1 MDRTGRMIMTASL
14 LAAALLGPGAG
25 AQERSAPAAPG
36 DPAAL
41 VAPYAPVIERIIDA
55 ALTEGQAYPI
65 LESLVKAA
73 PHRLSG
79 SSGADD
85 AVAWAVAKMEEL
97 GFENVRTEPVTVPRW
112 ERGDVERL
120 RVIAPVDEAVDLP
133 VLALGGSVATP
144 EGGLRGELVEVHSLD
159 ELLRWGDELRGKIVF
174 FNRPMDPRAIAT
186 FDAYGGAV
194 DQRVWGA
201 ARAAPHGAV
210 ATIVRS
216 MTTRLDDFPHTGAM
230 RYEDGK
236 PRIPSMA
243 VSTNGAEHLSGL
255 LRRGPVTVEME
266 LASRW
271 HDDVESA
278 NVVGEL
284 VGRERPDEIVLV
296 GGHLDCWDVG
306 QGAHDDGSGCSQSL
320 EVIRLLRSLD
330 LRPRR
335 TIRCVLFMNEEN
347 GLAGAR
353 TYRSDH
359 DAEMPRHVFALE
371 SDRGGFTP
379 RGFTT
384 NANPEALATLRA
396 IGAGLET
403 IGAERVVRGSGGADV
418 NPMMDAGVIVA
429 GFLPDSQRY
438 FDVHHS
444 WNDTLD
450 RVSARELQLGAAA
463 MAALLYVVADMETTL
478 PRNPVPP
485 SR

>member
-1 MDRTGRMIMTASL
+1 MDTKHGLIMTGL
-14 LAAALLGPGAG
+14 LAGLALLAPD
-25 AQERSAPAAPG
+25 APAQDDRP
-36 DPAAL
+36 DPALSGGEAV
-41 VAPYAPVIERIIDA
+41 VATYATTIEQIIEE
-55 ALTEGQAYPI
+55 ALTKGQAYPL
-65 LESLVKAA
+65 LESLVRAA

-79 SSGADD
+79 SAGAAD
-85 AVAWAVAKMEEL
+85 AVAWARSMMEEL
-97 GFENVRTEPVTVPRW
+97 GFQNVRLEPVTVPRW
-112 ERGDVERL
+112 ERGAIERL
-120 RVIAPVDEAVDLP
+120 RVVAPATEAIDLP

-144 EGGLRGELVEVHSLD
+144 EGGLRGEIVEVHSLD
-159 ELLRWGDELRGKIVF
+159 ELLKWGSDLDGKIVF
-174 FNRPMDPRAIAT
+174 FNRPMDPRNIAT

-201 ARAAPHGAV
+201 ARAAPHGAI

-230 RYEDGK
+230 RYEDGG
-236 PRIPSMA
+236 PRIPSLA
-243 VSTNGAEHLSGL
+243 VSTNGAEHLSAL
-255 LRRGPVTVEME
+255 LKRGPVTVEVE

-271 HDDVESA
+271 HDDVLSA

-284 VGRERPDEIVLV
+284 VGSERPDEVVVV
-296 GGHLDCWDVG
+296 GGHLDGWDVG
-306 QGAHDDGSGCSQSL
+306 QGAHDDGSGCAQSL
-320 EVIRLLRSLD
+320 ESIRLLKSLG

-353 TYRSDH
+353 NYRQEHDH
-359 DAEMPRHVFALE
+359 EMSRHVFALE

-384 NANPEALATLRA
+384 NANPEALAVLKA
-396 IGAGLET
+396 IGRHLEP
-403 IGAERVVRGSGGADV
+403 IGADRVVRGSGGADV
-418 NPMMDAGVIVA
+418 NPMQDAGVIVA

-463 MAALLYVVADMETTL
+463 MAALLYVVADMEPRL
-478 PRNPVPP
+478 PHNPVTE